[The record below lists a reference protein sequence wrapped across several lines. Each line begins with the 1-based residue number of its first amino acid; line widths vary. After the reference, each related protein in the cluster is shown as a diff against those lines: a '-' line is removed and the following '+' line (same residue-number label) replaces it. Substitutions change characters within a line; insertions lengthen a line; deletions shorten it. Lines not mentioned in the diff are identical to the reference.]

1 MTPQLM
7 QLIEETFEY
16 GMTNVH
22 TAFPAVV
29 KSYDGETRRAEIQPS
44 LKRKMSNGKFM
55 ELPIIVDVPVL
66 YFGTA
71 KAGIHIPLEEGDEVL
86 IVCSERCLDSWKDA
100 GGDSI
105 EDTDTRRFSMPDAI
119 CIPGLQAQTFPN
131 ISEKE
136 DCFAL
141 HHDEKICITNNKS
154 TVTIE
159 NEEITIDNGKATISI
174 DASGNVNIETS
185 GKFTFKNDT
194 TNLKEVL
201 KELKKEVYN
210 LVTTGSQATQQTSPA
225 TQALLDTWEQTKLN
239 QLLD

>member
-29 KSYDGETRRAEIQPS
+29 KNYDAETRRAEVQPS
-44 LKRKMSNGKFM
+44 LKRKMSNGEFM
-55 ELPIIVDVPVL
+55 DLPIIVDVPVL
-66 YFGTA
+66 YFGTT

-105 EDTDTRRFSMPDAI
+105 EDTDTRKFSMPDAVA
-119 CIPGLQAQTFPN
+119 IPGLQAQTFPN

-136 DCFAL
+136 NCFAL
-141 HHDEKICITNNKS
+141 HHDSKIVITTEKTTITVDEDK
-154 TVTIE
+154 I
-159 NEEITIDNGKATISI
+159 ILDNGKNKLEINDAIDFESTGTGTIKFGNSVATL
-174 DASGNVNIETS
+174 
-185 GKFTFKNDT
+185 GKILSDLLDNLAGMT
-194 TNLKEVL
+194 TV
-201 KELKKEVYN
+201 
-210 LVTTGSQATQQTSPA
+210 GSPA
-225 TQALLDTWEQTKLN
+225 SHTVNPSDIAKFQ
-239 QLLD
+239 QLKATVGQVFDS

>member
-29 KSYDGETRRAEIQPS
+29 KSYDAETRRAEVQPS
-44 LKRKMSNGKFM
+44 LKRKMSNGEFM
-55 ELPIIVDVPVL
+55 DLPIIVDVPVL

-105 EDTDTRRFSMPDAI
+105 EDTDTRRFSMPDAVA
-119 CIPGLQAQTFPN
+119 IPGLQAQTFPN

-141 HHDEKICITNNKS
+141 HHDSKIVITTEKTTITVDEDK
-154 TVTIE
+154 
-159 NEEITIDNGKATISI
+159 ITLDNGKNKI
-174 DASGNVNIETS
+174 
-185 GKFTFKNDT
+185 
-194 TNLKEVL
+194 
-201 KELKKEVYN
+201 
-210 LVTTGSQATQQTSPA
+210 
-225 TQALLDTWEQTKLN
+225 
-239 QLLD
+239 